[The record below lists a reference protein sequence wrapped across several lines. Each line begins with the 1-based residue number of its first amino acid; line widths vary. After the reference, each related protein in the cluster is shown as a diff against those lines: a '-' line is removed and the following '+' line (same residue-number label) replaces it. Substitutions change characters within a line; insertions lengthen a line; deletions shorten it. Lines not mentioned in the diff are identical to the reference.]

1 MSLSLKE
8 HRMEVLIVGRK
19 IVTESFDQYKVKVLV
34 DLSREDMKK
43 NLYHIMAKNPDL
55 WEYMDQIKEKMITK
69 GLM

>member
-1 MSLSLKE
+1 
-8 HRMEVLIVGRK
+8 MEVLIVGRK